1 MTEEELE
8 YNDGEY
14 NEAGEEQEYYDEEE
28 GEGEGEWDGNEED
41 AVQVGDEIQLT
52 HEEVWDDT
60 ALIEAW
66 DAAVKQY
73 EVYHS
78 KSTKEVISKPNTTT
92 QRLSS
97 TGATLPDS
105 VPSSKRPRSE
115 ISNKESATLLSMTQ
129 SDTMAKETEKK
140 AGSSTS
146 AEYTASDR
154 KPSFKKADKP
164 VFSHYKEH
172 KEQQKNDKKR
182 VKFDAPKPPKKPSST
197 DTPSIDAATIA
208 YYREMGYYYDPEYT
222 SQSTATD
229 SEQMDPSV
237 DASTES
243 ASKSKSST
251 STPTTPT
258 APAHHPHMF
267 SPYGPHI
274 AQTPYVY
281 PGYPSYTQG
290 YLHSI
295 PHIPRGPGMP
305 YPMGGVSGMGSPFR
319 SGATPG
325 FSPMPPPPP
334 PPPMPIAG
342 TNAGSDD
349 ETLGNL
355 MMAWYFSGY
364 YTGLYQ
370 AQRRQ

>member
-8 YNDGEY
+8 YNDGKY
-14 NEAGEEQEYYDEEE
+14 NEAREEQEYYDEE
-28 GEGEGEWDGNEED
+28 EGEGEWDGNEED

-78 KSTKEVISKPNTTT
+78 KSTKEALSKPNTT
-92 QRLSS
+92 QKLADIGS
-97 TGATLPDS
+97 TSPDS

-115 ISNKESATLLSMTQ
+115 ILNEENATLLSMTQ
-129 SDTMAKETEKK
+129 SDSMAKETEKR

-146 AEYTASDR
+146 TEYTTSDR

-172 KEQQKNDKKR
+172 KEQQQNDKKR
-182 VKFDAPKPPKKPSST
+182 VKFDAPKPSKKPLST

-222 SQSTATD
+222 SQSTITD

-237 DASTES
+237 DASSES
-243 ASKSKSST
+243 TCKSKAST

-258 APAHHPHMF
+258 TPAHHPHMF
-267 SPYGPHI
+267 SPYGPH
-274 AQTPYVY
+274 AVQTPYMY
-281 PGYPSYTQG
+281 PGYPSYTQS
-290 YLHSI
+290 YPHSI

-305 YPMGGVSGMGSPFR
+305 YPMGGVPGMGSPFR
-319 SGATPG
+319 SGVTPG
-325 FSPMPPPPP
+325 FPPMPPPPP
-334 PPPMPIAG
+334 MPMTG
-342 TNAGSDD
+342 TNAGPDD
-349 ETLGNL
+349 ETLSNL